1 MQRFEWL
8 MNDMSTISLFCI
20 FNRTT
25 VTVFSWNV
33 FPTSPPSPL
42 YKRNMLKSMNY
53 YRHIIPND
61 ASFLYREKTSLPSI
75 FYTYP
80 TENFFYF
87 FGIVTIYLYNIIVFV
102 YRIVWLAYISLLVMR
117 ASFVPWNTMIWAR
130 LLLMQRYIRCPTH
143 FGIIFYCVLHLCK
156 WISPAKF

>member
-1 MQRFEWL
+1 MDCWQGGCGPGNRPIYEFKCFIQMFETKNKSKERGVGGMMMHRFEWL

-25 VTVFSWNV
+25 VTVFLWNV

-80 TENFFYF
+80 TENFFFF

-102 YRIVWLAYISLLVMR
+102 YRIV
-117 ASFVPWNTMIWAR
+117 
-130 LLLMQRYIRCPTH
+130 
-143 FGIIFYCVLHLCK
+143 
-156 WISPAKF
+156 